1 MGSQSTMSAQGTKTA
16 AASDAVSI
24 WPFTFTSS
32 GKYLSSFSIGSQTEH
47 HPLSHLDLRYY
58 WLLVIFLFM
67 LCSGGGWWFRFCRS
81 SSGSRGNLTRTPTTS
96 NPSRYSH
103 SHPHPSNGGLHAT
116 SSLRSSATRPHHH
129 YHHPHSD
136 RQCPHHRHQMMQHQ
150 QRARILSHRPCG
162 QRGSMYY
169 LQRFWKSKALC
180 LSW

>member
-1 MGSQSTMSAQGTKTA
+1 MSAQGTKTA

-47 HPLSHLDLRYY
+47 PPLFHLDLRYY

-116 SSLRSSATRPHHH
+116 TSSLRSSATRPHHH
-129 YHHPHSD
+129 YQHPHSD